1 MTKEEQSAGAAS
13 AAAVVEEDAG
23 ALQPP
28 ADADADDAAATT
40 AMDFAS
46 EILRDLVVLPPR
58 QQSKSGNISS
68 SNSSRASKG
77 GAVVDAEPTDAS
89 PSNSSRSDGGL
100 EHAIALPPIR
110 AEEPVQSIKAALAE
124 VVGLAQIT
132 NYRLELEVPAGLDDH
147 ERRSKVVKR
156 VPYVAPLISPYVGAH
171 AVVVQPIATKALD
184 EKYALRVA
192 HAAADRTT
200 SSTAA
205 VVVIDDDHPNE
216 EKEAHLDDDD
226 DDDDEARSQ
235 LLVLDE
241 WSDLTPLL
249 AVGLCDGAAFRMVL
263 QRYDAAA
270 IKDHVLRLRSL
281 LNGNAPAVM
290 ALQDDDEAAE
300 EGAATGEGDAAT
312 TTTAS
317 TPNKHENGNRD
328 AGADKHTE
336 AAENAAAS
344 ASPNSKDTAA
354 RESEKEKEKEMP
366 PLPEYLEAIDG
377 TNLHDFFY
385 LACGEDPKVYHD
397 PPDGI
402 LSKVKTTG
410 SSSSSSNKK
419 KNKKRNGEEGG
430 TVGAAL
436 MLEQEMREKLPRWNE
451 LDEMCRLDDC
461 RIDWSGFHPPPS
473 NRKWMGDLAYLEF
486 AIDGEET
493 KIHVTATRMGFY
505 VNRSDTKAGKRFFDP
520 SPAAEPCFAHSLLDC
535 LLQASATF
543 REKWAKALEAS
554 KERADLL
561 NKLNQSSSYLSL
573 FRVAVRGDFE
583 GFATPAAAATAA
595 QALDATLHTPSWVVP
610 YPRCGK
616 GTSGGD
622 DETAW
627 TRNQFHSYLPIRAE
641 EDLSNSFGVDL
652 RTGGIRDWN
661 EELQLARE
669 MPTTSQLER
678 LERARLLYKIMMEF
692 GEAALLGVKAITEG
706 HVTPMNP
713 NESMRTQVYLHNNIF
728 FSRAVDAGPET
739 FKLTKGDRAA
749 RKSANRDLQCNSTFH
764 RMEKLGLSTL
774 ATVLIDYLGTR
785 FVCQSILPGILIG
798 ERAHKLLIGAVE
810 SGVPLKWDED
820 LHKHLEEKFGESMMV
835 ASRPVLKN
843 PLTEERVE
851 EINRIKKE
859 SPPIPGMEEP
869 AKEDP
874 AALDPKASMVTCI
887 PIEAK
892 GIQGSDQRR
901 YLLDFGRLTPRD
913 ANWLP
918 QEKGGTGKWE
928 ALKKENGKSNGA
940 VPASLED
947 DEWTMCVL
955 RPELVTRFTQHT
967 MSKFLREKREK
978 ENEKKK
984 AEEESEEKT
993 EQEPTGDASAG
1004 EKEKVEEEQ
1013 GEKEKVKE
1021 EQDEA
1026 EKEEENEVDNKLS
1039 EDSLVYLKSLRLN
1052 VNVFLPD
1059 VKSFEGIDEKS
1070 AKIWKDD
1077 EQRVRDASAFLWD
1090 DTLPKITR
1098 AVKDG
1103 AVHQIPN
1110 DGRTLTE
1117 FLHRNGVNCRYLGRL
1132 AVLAQEQ
1139 EQRDEKT
1146 EDDLKHSRLTVL
1158 ERRTMPKCWLEL
1170 LECEMVAR
1178 AAKHVLDAYLVEH
1191 GGVAASQPAQTIAS
1205 FLSALVSESEE
1216 TAAQTET
1223 RLSKRAPT
1231 EPDDDDFG
1239 GLTMTDTGGAGDA
1252 VLPPIR
1258 TRYEIWQDI
1267 ENEVGRRF
1275 RYTLTLFNNANKS
1288 GRARHLPL
1296 LRRICQRTGVRL
1308 VAKNYDVGSR
1318 CLTSGGNSSGGKLTG
1333 SYPISPLDIVDIVP
1347 LMKHAAAH
1355 NEGFYPCLLYPS
1367 ISLPPLQVSLLDAR
1381 SALERAHIQTSGR
1394 ALNRGLELAQE
1405 ALSMYQR
1412 VTETAAHPAVIE
1424 TMELMATIFLEGGDL
1439 TLATSHGEKAL
1450 GLAIQCGGFDA
1461 PNVVNAHL
1469 SLFQMLFSSRELDRS
1484 IKHLRAAIYLLEL
1497 MGGPNHSEVFSAYHK
1512 LGSAYSHTEYDGK
1525 YLSSALKCFKEA
1537 GARDACDRLM
1547 DGITSKNYAKVLA
1560 GMGKYKEALD
1570 HEKKA
1575 FLTLSMFL
1583 GRDHQWTKDSD
1594 EELKKYTQLAV
1605 EKGNKAVESDKMQEE
1620 AAKADAVAADLVA
1633 EEEAASAKAKKN
1645 NKKKKTKK

>member
-1 MTKEEQSAGAAS
+1 MTEEEQSVAAAAAA
-13 AAAVVEEDAG
+13 AAAVVEDDAG
-23 ALQPP
+23 AQPP
-28 ADADADDAAATT
+28 ADADADADAAATT
-40 AMDFAS
+40 AMDLAS

-58 QQSKSGNISS
+58 QQSKSGNKITSS
-68 SNSSRASKG
+68 SSRISKAG
-77 GAVVDAEPTDAS
+77 VSVDAEPADAS
-89 PSNSSRSDGGL
+89 PSSSDGGL

-132 NYRLELEVPAGLDDH
+132 NYRLELEVPIMD
-147 ERRSKVVKR
+147 ESSNSKR
-156 VPYVAPLISPYVGAH
+156 VPYVAPLISPYVGAQ
-171 AVVVQPIATKALD
+171 AVVAQPIATKALD

-200 SSTAA
+200 T
-205 VVVIDDDHPNE
+205 VVVADDEHPNE
-216 EKEAHLDDDD
+216 EKDVDGV
-226 DDDDEARSQ
+226 DDDEARAQ
-235 LLVLDE
+235 MLVLDE

-263 QRYDAAA
+263 QRYDTAAV
-270 IKDHVLRLRSL
+270 KDHVLRLRSL

-290 ALQDDDEAAE
+290 ALQDDDEAAA
-300 EGAATGEGDAAT
+300 EGTGEGEAAA
-312 TTTAS
+312 TTAS
-317 TPNKHENGNRD
+317 TSSKHENGNRD
-328 AGADKHTE
+328 SGADKHADATE
-336 AAENAAAS
+336 TAAVN
-344 ASPNSKDTAA
+344 ASPSSKDAAA
-354 RESEKEKEKEMP
+354 RESEKEKEKDMP

-377 TNLHDFFY
+377 TNLNDFFY

-397 PPDGI
+397 PSDGI
-402 LSKVKTTG
+402 LSKVKTTSGG
-410 SSSSSSNKK
+410 SSNNKK
-419 KNKKRNGEEGG
+419 KNKKRNGDDGG
-430 TVGAAL
+430 TVGSAL

-451 LDEMCRLDDC
+451 LDEICRLDDC
-461 RIDWSGFHPPPS
+461 RIDWSGFHPPPP

-505 VNRSDTKAGKRFFDP
+505 VNRSDTKVGKRFFDP

-554 KERADLL
+554 KERAELL

-616 GTSGGD
+616 GSRGGD

-641 EDLSNSFGVDL
+641 EDLTNSFGVDL

-669 MPTTSQLER
+669 MPTASQLER

-739 FKLTKGDRAA
+739 FKLAKGDRAA

-820 LHKHLEEKFGESMMV
+820 LHKHLEEKLGESMMV
-835 ASRPVLKN
+835 ASRSVLKN
-843 PLTEERVE
+843 PLTDERVE
-851 EINRIKKE
+851 EIHRIKKE

-874 AALDPKASMVTCI
+874 AALDPKASMTTCI

-918 QEKGGTGKWE
+918 QKKGGTGKWE

-940 VPASLED
+940 IPASLDD

-984 AEEESEEKT
+984 TEEESEEKS
-993 EQEPTGDASAG
+993 EQESTGDVSAG
-1004 EKEKVEEEQ
+1004 EKEMTT
-1013 GEKEKVKE
+1013 E
-1021 EQDEA
+1021 EQDET
-1026 EKEEENEVDNKLS
+1026 EQVEENESDSKLS

-1239 GLTMTDTGGAGDA
+1239 GLTMADTGGAGDA

-1439 TLATSHGEKAL
+1439 TLAASHGEKAL
-1450 GLAIQCGGFDA
+1450 GLAIQSGGFDA

-1512 LGSAYSHTEYDGK
+1512 LGSVYSHTEYDGK

-1594 EELKKYTQLAV
+1594 DELKKYTQLAV

-1645 NKKKKTKK
+1645 IKKKKTKK